1 MKSSYNVELN
11 LTKYLDTVKNTQT
24 IHYVGR
30 VSYVNGLDIQSNGPR
45 CVIGEICTIRVP
57 RLKTSVL
64 AEVVGLDETSVKL
77 SAFGNTRGIEV
88 GCEVVASGKTL
99 QVPVGKSLLGRVI
112 DATGAPCDNK
122 GAIVPETYYP
132 AECDP
137 PDPMTRKP
145 IDRRITTGVRAIDT
159 LLTVG
164 KGQRLGIFAG
174 SGVGKSTLLS
184 MIARNTDADINVIAL
199 IGERGREVLDFI
211 NRDLGE
217 EGLKR
222 SVIIVATSDQPSIC
236 RLRAS
241 YVATAVAEYFRDQG
255 NDVMF
260 MFDNVTRFAHAQRE
274 IGLAKGEP
282 PAQKGYPPSVFDMIP
297 KLLERAGTNDK
308 GTITAFYNVLVD
320 SDDMNEPITD
330 KVRGTLD
337 GHIVLNRKLA
347 QSYHYPA
354 IDVLQSISRLSR
366 RVTGTKTKEAC
377 GVIRELMSVYESN
390 ELMITTGAYEKG
402 NSPLIDKAIAM
413 HDDIEKFLK
422 QEEFDKCTMNDSLKK
437 LSELSGIEIPEE
449 EFDENAGSQ
458 NKSTV
463 QIVKE
468 LSSETI
474 QSDETS

>member
-1 MKSSYNVELN
+1 
-11 LTKYLDTVKNTQT
+11 
-24 IHYVGR
+24 
-30 VSYVNGLDIQSNGPR
+30 
-45 CVIGEICTIRVP
+45 
-57 RLKTSVL
+57 
-64 AEVVGLDETSVKL
+64 
-77 SAFGNTRGIEV
+77 
-88 GCEVVASGKTL
+88 
-99 QVPVGKSLLGRVI
+99 
-112 DATGAPCDNK
+112 
-122 GAIVPETYYP
+122 
-132 AECDP
+132 
-137 PDPMTRKP
+137 
-145 IDRRITTGVRAIDT
+145 
-159 LLTVG
+159 
-164 KGQRLGIFAG
+164 
-174 SGVGKSTLLS
+174 

>member
-57 RLKTSVL
+57 SLKTSVL

-145 IDRRITTGVRAIDT
+145 IDRRITTVVRAIDT